1 MTRKSTSIDH
11 PSQGAFCLTYATSFH
26 EALERCTS
34 EAARLFG
41 SAHCLIEKYIQAGKH
56 VEIQIFGDGDKAVSF
71 LDRECSVQRR
81 NQKVIEESPCP
92 WLSPALRQEM
102 SSAGLEIAKLL
113 KYKSAGTVEFIVVSN
128 VPHTSIGPNP
138 RG

>member
-1 MTRKSTSIDH
+1 MTY
-11 PSQGAFCLTYATSFH
+11 PTSFH

-56 VEIQIFGDGDKAVSF
+56 VEIQIFGDGDEAVSF

-92 WLSPALRQEM
+92 WLSPVLREEM
-102 SSAGLEIAKLL
+102 SRAGLQIAKLL
-113 KYKSAGTVEFIVVSN
+113 KYKSAGTVEFIVVST
-128 VPHTSIGPNP
+128 VSQMDIGHCSC
-138 RG
+138 G